1 MQGGEWPSSS
11 VDPRERIL
19 RIDPRERILQID
31 PRREGIKQIDPR
43 EWIERIDPLRERR
56 TFESVLGCRPDTQPR
71 RHQPALP
78 IIVQPTLA
86 QALYS
91 SKAKCTA
98 CSTASPASPRLALG
112 TPMQPASE
120 FFFEGRVLLN
130 ILHRTIVLP
139 QVENSTGSQQS
150 NYCFQLLNWPADH
163 GDSVGLAD
171 DSS

>member
-1 MQGGEWPSSS
+1 M
-11 VDPRERIL
+11 

-91 SKAKCTA
+91 IKAKCTA
-98 CSTASPASPRLALG
+98 CSTASPASPPPALR
-112 TPMQPASE
+112 TPMPQ
-120 FFFEGRVLLN
+120 N
-130 ILHRTIVLP
+130 ILWKEEYYSTFFIVLSYYHKWKIV
-139 QVENSTGSQQS
+139 QAASSQTTVFS
-150 NYCFQLLNWPADH
+150 F
-163 GDSVGLAD
+163 
-171 DSS
+171 

>member
-11 VDPRERIL
+11 V
-19 RIDPRERILQID
+19 DPRERILQID

-43 EWIERIDPLRERR
+43 EWIERIDPLSERR

-91 SKAKCTA
+91 SKAKCNA

-120 FFFEGRVLLN
+120 FFLKEEYYSTFF
-130 ILHRTIVLP
+130 IVLSYYHKWKIV
-139 QVENSTGSQQS
+139 QAASSQTTVFS
-150 NYCFQLLNWPADH
+150 FWTDQLIMEIQLGWQMTA
-163 GDSVGLAD
+163 LKL
-171 DSS
+171 